1 MREPQIIYFSGY
13 QILFRP
19 KSLILAFSFHKKT
32 GKHTFKKYGIM
43 RLHYDLLPLAEK
55 KSLHD
60 YGLYQLNMMFFWA
73 LVMSVVKYV
82 AHYIFLQKL
91 PKFSIMSSLAV
102 LILSTRGQKRF
113 VNKKSGSF

>member
-1 MREPQIIYFSGY
+1 MTKKKNFCGLNFSSQIYI
-13 QILFRP
+13 
-19 KSLILAFSFHKKT
+19 SLWST
-32 GKHTFKKYGIM
+32 PTS
-43 RLHYDLLPLAEK
+43 RK

-73 LVMSVVKYV
+73 LVMPVVKYV

-102 LILSTRGQKRF
+102 LIL
-113 VNKKSGSF
+113 